1 MAAWYHRNGIILA
14 FYKRTQHRS
23 ILTSYFL
30 CVSWGSILVCTDP
43 VTSLTTV
50 FCRINTVRFISLFSH
65 QWMFWFIHHFLNR
78 NSASG
83 SGLVLSEN
91 SGFSVLLEVFQKLVS
106 TSSATLDFVW
116 WKCINVTN
124 EGYAPVLMSFSVT
137 AGVWAF
143 LCVCI
148 LTMGFP
154 LWQVVSQPASL
165 VWLSV
170 RLYSFFLVSYRRPWC
185 PPVHSSLGYAT
196 IHLFN
201 ICVFFW
207 SQTDIP
213 YCLWFGGVGGVFKKL
228 FLPWGHNLISFFLQ
242 CSEYFLSKSSGIC
255 FWIL

>member
-1 MAAWYHRNGIILA
+1 MCILGLYTGLYRSGYFSNHCILQNKHST
-14 FYKRTQHRS
+14 FYFF
-23 ILTSYFL
+23 ILPS
-30 CVSWGSILVCTDP
+30 VDVLVYSP
-43 VTSLTTV
+43 
-50 FCRINTVRFISLFSH
+50 
-65 QWMFWFIHHFLNR
+65 FLNR

-242 CSEYFLSKSSGIC
+242 C
-255 FWIL
+255 